1 MKQLVNYIQTDPEYT
16 KNPLLF
22 VAQLSCQLIQG
33 LTAENQEQ
41 TILEDAEDIIR
52 FGELMLNSFLKS
64 LTNVSQN
71 DLDKIYGQVD
81 YIYSVSKTKQ
91 LAFHTANIR

>member
-1 MKQLVNYIQTDPEYT
+1 M
-16 KNPLLF
+16 
-22 VAQLSCQLIQG
+22 AQLSCQLIQG
-33 LTAENQEQ
+33 LTPDNHEQ

-52 FGELMLNSFLKS
+52 FGEIMLHSFLRS
-64 LTNVSQN
+64 LSNVSEQ

-91 LAFHTANIR
+91 LAFHINN

>member
-1 MKQLVNYIQTDPEYT
+1 MQQLVHYIQTDPEYQ

-22 VAQLSCQLIQG
+22 VSQLSCQLIQG
-33 LTAENQEQ
+33 LTVDNHEQ

-52 FGELMLNSFLKS
+52 FGELMLNSFLRS
-64 LTNVSQN
+64 LSNVCQE

-91 LAFHTANIR
+91 LNFHIHH